1 MNEGERGSRGPE
13 GGTPSVLR
21 HSLSPLASHPPLYSA
36 SRGVRGGREG
46 GGTAGEGEAR
56 GGGGKA
62 EKCPPSPDNS
72 EATSTPLPAAA
83 AAAAKPSRSLCTK
96 AAPSECRLP
105 LATRRRRQAPSSV
118 SLKPPLPAPPA
129 PPAPL
134 GPPPTPRGPFQT
146 PWARGVC
153 FVRKRWPRL
162 RPARRGLERGGGGAP
177 GTVSPATRRGR
188 ARRDAGSSRST
199 AGARRRR
206 WQREPRDRSITGSHG
221 ARAFSSLRAGASARH
236 TSSGRK
242 GPAPEPPRSAAG
254 RALAPTVRAALVLFL
269 RSPLVLTP
277 LLPRPGREGARR
289 RRRRLLSRRRWWPDG
304 LVQRLQPTPFK
315 ATRATASR
323 VSAPGSPSPPPRHE
337 SGFLLRRVAE
347 LSSPS
352 PHLGSPPARAARA
365 PSEDAPSPGAAGS
378 AEGRWL
384 LMIGAPF
391 YAVHLPLPCG
401 PLALPRAGASQ
412 PGRCCSCLQLT
423 A

>member
-1 MNEGERGSRGPE
+1 MNGAAGDPKGGPLQSFAIHF
-13 GGTPSVLR
+13 P
-21 HSLSPLASHPPLYSA
+21 PLASHPPLYSA

-46 GGTAGEGEAR
+46 GRTAGEGEAR

-62 EKCPPSPDNS
+62 EKCPPSPDDS
-72 EATSTPLPAAA
+72 EATSTPLPAAAAA

-129 PPAPL
+129 PL

-153 FVRKRWPRL
+153 SVRKRWPRL

-188 ARRDAGSSRST
+188 ARRDAGSSRNT

-242 GPAPEPPRSAAG
+242 GPAPEPPRRAAG

-315 ATRATASR
+315 GT
-323 VSAPGSPSPPPRHE
+323 
-337 SGFLLRRVAE
+337 RVANF
-347 LSSPS
+347 
-352 PHLGSPPARAARA
+352 R
-365 PSEDAPSPGAAGS
+365 D
-378 AEGRWL
+378 
-384 LMIGAPF
+384 
-391 YAVHLPLPCG
+391 
-401 PLALPRAGASQ
+401 
-412 PGRCCSCLQLT
+412 LQYKNT
-423 A
+423 ST